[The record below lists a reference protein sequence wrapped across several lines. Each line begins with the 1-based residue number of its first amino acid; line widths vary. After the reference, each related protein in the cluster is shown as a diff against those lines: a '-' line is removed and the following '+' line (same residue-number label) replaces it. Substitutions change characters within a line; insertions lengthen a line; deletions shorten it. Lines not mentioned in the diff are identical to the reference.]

1 MCRLTQITLSE
12 ARLTYCTG
20 AFVHYVVMLVT
31 LVIRGFDMTNAS
43 KPPSSPPLGGT
54 WTLAVAKARLSEVVD
69 RAQASPQTITRNGKP
84 SAVIVSAEE
93 WARKTL
99 RKGTLAEFLL
109 ASPLR
114 GADIELERQR
124 DTPRDVPL

>member
-1 MCRLTQITLSE
+1 MANVKKT
-12 ARLTYCTG
+12 A
-20 AFVHYVVMLVT
+20 
-31 LVIRGFDMTNAS
+31 
-43 KPPSSPPLGGT
+43 SSPPPGGT
-54 WTLAVAKARLSEVVD
+54 WTLAGAKARLSEVVD
-69 RAQASPQTITRNGKP
+69 RAQAGPQTITRNGKP

-114 GADIELERQR
+114 GADIELERRR
-124 DTPRDVPL
+124 DKPRDVAL